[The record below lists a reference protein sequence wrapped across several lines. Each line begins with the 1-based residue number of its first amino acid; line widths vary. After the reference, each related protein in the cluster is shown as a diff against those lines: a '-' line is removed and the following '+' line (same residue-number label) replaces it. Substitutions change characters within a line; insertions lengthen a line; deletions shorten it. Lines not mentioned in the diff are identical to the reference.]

1 MDAFLTDHENLLRL
15 LVPVLTLT
23 KQGGFS
29 SGAKLIE
36 WSLGGFKFIVHH
48 VSIKHPSNW
57 HLVPK
62 EQPTN

>member
-23 KQGGFS
+23 KQGGFGS
-29 SGAKLIE
+29 AAKLIE

-48 VSIKHPSNW
+48 V
-57 HLVPK
+57 
-62 EQPTN
+62 